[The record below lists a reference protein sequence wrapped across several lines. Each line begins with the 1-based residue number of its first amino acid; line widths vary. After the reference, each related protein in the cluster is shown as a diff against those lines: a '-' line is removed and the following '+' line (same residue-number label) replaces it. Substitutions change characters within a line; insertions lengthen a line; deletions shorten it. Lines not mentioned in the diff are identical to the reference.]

1 MSKALE
7 KTGPILTEVPATA
20 GDSRI
25 LRWLRRQTVERP
37 EGPCLWVSVHRSNPK
52 HAILDEIAQFR
63 VPSKIEERRLCE
75 LADDIALSASDD
87 ACGPAAA
94 TEYVARDWHGKDAA
108 EAKACSTCFFVPI
121 DAPDAQT
128 HDGEA
133 TAVALDLMIK
143 HCEIQQRNNTSMM
156 GIVLAHQSASLQI
169 AETRAAAAEAKA
181 ERQATLIEEAAQ
193 RNHERQVEEARVM
206 SDLNRQDQRAKM
218 LEEGLRAL
226 APHVPSWLGVTK
238 ADIKENGADPYK
250 VTLAKVV
257 ERMPQE
263 KKDALRKLFMEAAA
277 DGKELSELG
286 AALDNFS
293 EHLAESK
300 KAAPAKKPE
309 DGKK

>member
-1 MSKALE
+1 MGKEMQRS
-7 KTGPILTEVPATA
+7 GPPILTEVSATA

-25 LRWLRRQTVERP
+25 LRWLRRQLLDRP
-37 EGPCLWVSVHRSNPK
+37 EGPCLWISVHRSNPK
-52 HAILDEIAQFR
+52 HTILDEIAQFR
-63 VPSKIEERRLCE
+63 VPSKIEEKRLCE

-108 EAKACSTCFFVPI
+108 EAKACSTCFFVPL
-121 DAPDAQT
+121 DAPSAQT

-143 HCEIQQRNNTSMM
+143 HCEVQQRNNTSMM

-169 AETRAAAAEAKA
+169 AETRAAAAEAKT
-181 ERQATLIEEAAQ
+181 ERQAALIEEAAQ
-193 RNHERQVEEARVM
+193 KGHERQMEEARMM
-206 SDLNRQDQRAKM
+206 SDLNRQDQRSKM
-218 LEEGLRAL
+218 LDDGLRAL
-226 APHVPSWLGVTK
+226 APHLPNWLGVGK
-238 ADIKENGADPYK
+238 AEIKEHGVDPYK

-257 ERMPQE
+257 EKMPQE
-263 KKDALRKLFMEAAA
+263 KKDALRALFFESA
-277 DGKELSELG
+277 GSPQELSELG

-300 KAAPAKKPE
+300 KANEKKPE
-309 DGKK
+309 DAKK